1 MESSYFRKFTEPSLS
16 SGIPHWISLYTRAPK
31 FLIFSA
37 DRGLKFLKKN
47 RNTVCKQAMHSQFT
61 DPAPVAGAVWG
72 GRGGLAGR
80 RGLWSSCHWNALLY
94 STEQNRDSFRFPQV
108 SFLFFPPLL
117 FFSLFCSLLFLAS
130 LSSSSIELVW
140 WRHCTP
146 KALIIQDSLLQ
157 EYINENKEV
166 PSISPLKT
174 SSSSPLEFYTLLCV
188 LCRLNREL

>member
-117 FFSLFCSLLFLAS
+117 FFSLFSSLLFLAS
-130 LSSSSIELVW
+130 LSFPFPLSWSDGVIALQRLLLSRTASCKSTSMKIKRCLV
-140 WRHCTP
+140 
-146 KALIIQDSLLQ
+146 SLL
-157 EYINENKEV
+157 
-166 PSISPLKT
+166 
-174 SSSSPLEFYTLLCV
+174 
-188 LCRLNREL
+188 